1 MRQTTLKTLLHHR
14 RAKVDTGLFS
24 TPTMQRVS
32 RSKSRREGRAR
43 SYSGVCTLHSDTRK
57 HRGRTHR
64 VSTGGCVRRSRSGKH
79 RSTSRAGSQSRRVKI
94 LGNPGE
100 FLIPGS
106 QSPSSALVP
115 AAHTVM
121 GSPEAAGSCRSG
133 ICPAGA
139 ARQGCPRV
147 PVSPMPAGHRGPW
160 LWQSCSPAPGSHGKK
175 GELRG
180 LSSLGQVSP
189 AESCPV
195 PLIPWTSVTC

>member
-147 PVSPMPAGHRGPW
+147 THASRAPRAVAVAELLP
-160 LWQSCSPAPGSHGKK
+160 CSRESRQKGGATRVVQPGTG
-175 GELRG
+175 
-180 LSSLGQVSP
+180 
-189 AESCPV
+189 
-195 PLIPWTSVTC
+195 VTC